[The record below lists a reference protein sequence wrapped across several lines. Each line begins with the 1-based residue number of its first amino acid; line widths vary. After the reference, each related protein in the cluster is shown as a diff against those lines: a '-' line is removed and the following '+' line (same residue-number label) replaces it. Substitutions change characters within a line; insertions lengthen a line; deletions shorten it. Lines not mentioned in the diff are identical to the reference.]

1 MEIKKKSL
9 LTGSLIAGALFATT
23 SLTATA
29 SDLFR
34 FENLGA
40 ADVVRANLLPSN
52 ANAFANL
59 ELKCG
64 EKGKSDSTMSKKG
77 KDGKCGEG
85 KCGEKKK
92 DMKKSGS
99 KKDTSKKS

>member
-23 SLTATA
+23 SFTANA

-34 FENLGA
+34 FEHLGS
-40 ADVVRANLLPSN
+40 ADAVRTNLLPAN
-52 ANAFANL
+52 ANASGTL
-59 ELKCG
+59 ELTCG
-64 EKGKSDSTMSKKG
+64 AKSKSDSTMKKG

-85 KCGEKKK
+85 KCGEGKKK
-92 DMKKSGS
+92 DMKKS
-99 KKDTSKKS
+99 KKG

>member
-23 SLTATA
+23 SFTANA

-34 FENLGA
+34 FEHLGS
-40 ADVVRANLLPSN
+40 ADAVRTNLLPSN
-52 ANAFANL
+52 ANTSNTL
-59 ELKCG
+59 ELTCG
-64 EKGKSDSTMSKKG
+64 KGKSDSTMKKG

-85 KCGEKKK
+85 KCGEGKKK
-92 DMKKSGS
+92 KSSTKKG
-99 KKDTSKKS
+99 